1 MGSNDQFGGSTPPVA
16 AKAFSRSASGL
27 TRVAGAW
34 DVFIYNVGLVS
45 IGIAIAFNQY
55 YGPSFYPGAA
65 IWLSTVLAAVG
76 MAFVAATFYF
86 WAVIFPRSGGIYVS
100 LSRTTKPSIAFVC
113 SLLETVVLLY
123 YGALAASLIVTVG
136 LSSLLATVGGVSKS
150 PRLESW
156 AGSVAKPAGVF
167 WIGSLLLVLAGA
179 LLVSGTRRYF
189 QVQKVLFVIAVVG
202 TLVLI
207 AVMLFGSRETFRSNL
222 ASIGGLDYDKVIASA
237 KGSGYTHESFHFGTT
252 AKFLIWP
259 LLPLLGAVQSIG
271 IGGEVKRIRRTQL
284 FGMLGAVL
292 ATGALIALFAGLA
305 SRAFGDTFQGAIAWN
320 SLNGVAHG
328 STEGTI
334 GASPWFTVLAGILSG
349 NSVIAAIVM
358 ATFAAWIWFWIPAEL
373 AYATRSMIA
382 WSFDRIAPEKLGY
395 VSRRFHTPTIA
406 IGLSTAGAI
415 LFMWLIAYR
424 NFALLTLIEII
435 VVVWGLTALSAV
447 VFPWARRSFF
457 EGSPASAW
465 RVFGIPVMSLT
476 GIVSVAFFTLAFVL
490 LWRDPIAAGRMVDF
504 HHTTREFWITV
515 GVAFFGIVWY
525 AGMKMYRRRQGIDIG
540 LAFRQIPIE

>member
-1 MGSNDQFGGSTPPVA
+1 MESNEQLGGTAEPVGR
-16 AKAFSRSASGL
+16 AFSRSASGL
-27 TRVAGAW
+27 IRVAGAW

-45 IGIAIAFNQY
+45 VGIAIAFNQY

-65 IWLSTVLAAVG
+65 IWLSTLLAAVG
-76 MAFVAATFYF
+76 MVFVAATFYF

-113 SLLETVVLLY
+113 SLLETVAILY

-136 LSSLLATVGGVSKS
+136 LSSLFATVGGVSDS
-150 PRLESW
+150 PRLVSW

-189 QVQKVLFVIAVVG
+189 QVQKVLFVIAILG
-202 TLVLI
+202 TLVLVG
-207 AVMLFGSRETFRSNL
+207 VMILGSRDTFRNNL
-222 ASIGGLDYDKVIASA
+222 ASIAGLDYDKVVSSA
-237 KGSGYTHESFHFGTT
+237 KGSGYAHEGFDFGTT

-284 FGMLGAVL
+284 FGMLGAVIG
-292 ATGALIALFAGLA
+292 TGVLIALFAGLA
-305 SRAFGDTFQGAIAWN
+305 SRAFGDGFQGAIAWN
-320 SLNGVAHG
+320 SLNGVAGG

-334 GASPWFTVLAGILSG
+334 GAAPWFTVLAGILSG
-349 NSVIAAIVM
+349 NSIIAAIVM

-406 IGLSTAGAI
+406 IGLSTAVAI
-415 LFMWLIAYR
+415 TFMWLIAYR
-424 NFALLTLIEII
+424 HFSLLTFIEII
-435 VVVWGLTALSAV
+435 VLVWGAAALSAV

-457 EGSPASAW
+457 ESSPASAW
-465 RVFGIPVMSLT
+465 RLFGIPVMTLT
-476 GIVSVAFFTLAFVL
+476 GIVSVAFFGFAFVL

-515 GVAFFGIVWY
+515 GVAIFGIVWY
-525 AGMKMYRRRQGIDIG
+525 VGMKMYRRSQGIDVG

>member
-1 MGSNDQFGGSTPPVA
+1 MASNEQPAGSAAPVA
-16 AKAFSRSASGL
+16 GTAFSRSASGL
-27 TRVAGAW
+27 IRVAGAW
-34 DVFIYNVGLVS
+34 DVFIFNVGLVS

-65 IWLSTVLAAVG
+65 IWVSTLLAAAG

-86 WAVIFPRSGGIYVS
+86 WSVIFPRSGGIYVS
-100 LSRTTKPSIAFVC
+100 LSRTTKPSIAFVF

-136 LSSLLATVGGVSKS
+136 LSSFFATVGGVADS

-167 WIGSLLLVLAGA
+167 WIGSLLLVAAGA

-189 QVQKVLFVIAVVG
+189 QVQKILFFVAIVG
-202 TLVLI
+202 TLVLVG
-207 AVMLFGSRETFRSNL
+207 VMLIGSRGTFRHNL
-222 ASIGGLDYDKVIASA
+222 SSVAGLDYDKVISSA
-237 KGSGYTHESFHFGTT
+237 KAKGYTHQGFDFGTT
-252 AKFLIWP
+252 AKFLVWP

-292 ATGALIALFAGLA
+292 GTGLLIALFALLA

-320 SLNGVAHG
+320 SLNGVTGG

-334 GASPWFTVLAGILSG
+334 GAAPWFTVLAGILSG

-373 AYATRSMIA
+373 AYTTRSMIA

-395 VSRRFHTPTIA
+395 VSRRFHTPAIA

-415 LFMWLIAYR
+415 VFMWLIAYR
-424 NFALLTLIEII
+424 NFALLTLIE
-435 VVVWGLTALSAV
+435 VLLVVWAGAALSAV

-457 EGSPASAW
+457 ESSPASAW
-465 RVFGIPVMSLT
+465 RLFGFPVMSLVAA
-476 GIVSVAFFTLAFVL
+476 VSLAFFGLAFVL

-504 HHTTREFWITV
+504 HHTTREFWITI
-515 GVAFFGIVWY
+515 GVAAFGIVWY
-525 AGMKMYRRRQGIDIG
+525 AGMKMYRRSQGIDVG